1 MGGGEIIEARDL
13 YDVFV
18 FLCVSKRLHY
28 LFRSRMVEHYR
39 PAQPVGDAFP
49 PG

>member
-1 MGGGEIIEARDL
+1 MT
-13 YDVFV
+13 YSV
-18 FLCVSKRLHY
+18 FLCVRKRLPY
-28 LFRSRMVEHYR
+28 LFHSRMVEHYR